1 MPRCGFACT
10 KIVCDA
16 CRTPPT
22 RATATHGRL
31 GNRDDRLRLL
41 PRTPLLTR
49 SRFPILRNS
58 SPAAT
63 PPLGKYSRAGFTCC
77 PLELHEELTKD
88 GAPAWEQSGELA
100 NEVWREHH

>member
-1 MPRCGFACT
+1 MDAAIGGDQTKHLFAL
-10 KIVCDA
+10 
-16 CRTPPT
+16 CRRWESIYQTRPP
-22 RATATHGRL
+22 
-31 GNRDDRLRLL
+31 
-41 PRTPLLTR
+41 PL
-49 SRFPILRNS
+49 SA
-58 SPAAT
+58 PAAT